1 MLILA
6 RKPGESLYVGDD
18 IRITVLSVQGKQVKI
33 GITLPPDKVVYREE
47 VYRRVMEEN
56 RMALATSTEDLL
68 AAAQLWRDIR
78 KCPRNTERTEP

>member
-33 GITLPPDKVVYREE
+33 GIPLPPDKVVYREE

-78 KCPRNTERTEP
+78 K

>member
-68 AAAQLWRDIR
+68 AAAQLWLDIR
-78 KCPRNTERTEP
+78 K